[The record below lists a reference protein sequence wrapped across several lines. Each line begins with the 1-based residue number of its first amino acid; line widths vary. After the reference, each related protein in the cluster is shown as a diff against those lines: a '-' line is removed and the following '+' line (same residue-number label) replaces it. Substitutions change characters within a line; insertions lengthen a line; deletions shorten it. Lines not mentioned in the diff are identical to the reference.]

1 MCECGRSV
9 RSKRLLFV
17 FVSEKPVSTRKTYY
31 TITKGAHFPSSLL
44 FFSSKKYVERKSHRR
59 REFCVSCDYLFLIW
73 KATVWHVV
81 AAQKYIILWQ
91 IATFNNKN
99 SLQVNWGTVT
109 VLPLGKR
116 KRRGK
121 RQLEPSYEWMTA
133 LKSNTTTKKNEQEN
147 GRRQQLVYVVC
158 WPI

>member
-1 MCECGRSV
+1 MRALRKIKTFAICVCKREARTYAENLLHHYKRCSFSFSAASIFFKKKT
-9 RSKRLLFV
+9 SK
-17 FVSEKPVSTRKTYY
+17 
-31 TITKGAHFPSSLL
+31 
-44 FFSSKKYVERKSHRR
+44 KSHRWR
-59 REFCVSCDYLFLIW
+59 KFCVSCDYLFLIW

-109 VLPLGKR
+109 VLPLGTR

-121 RQLEPSYEWMTA
+121 RRLEPSHEWMKA
-133 LKSNTTTKKNEQEN
+133 LKPNTKENEQEN
-147 GRRQQLVYVVC
+147 GQRQQLVYVVC